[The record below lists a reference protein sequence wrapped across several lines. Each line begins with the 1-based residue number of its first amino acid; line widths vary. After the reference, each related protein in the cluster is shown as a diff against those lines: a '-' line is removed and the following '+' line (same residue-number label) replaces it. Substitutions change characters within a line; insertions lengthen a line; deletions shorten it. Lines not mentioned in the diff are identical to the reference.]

1 MLERGTRQ
9 SSSDA
14 TVISN
19 DSAINSDRMSFA
31 SLEEEDPY
39 LPNLWICDVN
49 LTDDQELAMEHLIA
63 HLNHP
68 RVVSLQAT
76 ANALNELMPWKAVPE
91 NYMSSDTTTHSL
103 SSISSMQLK
112 HPAARVMREF
122 WYIFFD
128 VAKNIPY
135 WHPAQKRL
143 QNLIKKLADLCE
155 ADVKVEKK
163 EWMTRERDGP
173 ETLASL
179 LPSHMVG
186 ALAECFMASA
196 TEWMKFAAHLLW
208 QQALDWDNHAS
219 DKSGKN
225 SSYIWDWG
233 SPTGVMYGGESGMHM
248 DRWMYWYATF
258 RSIIKRCSELEEAKL
273 VVYYA
278 QVPKTAMDRVMGAPE
293 SNTVGG
299 DHSKKSKSEVS
310 GYLTGEDLIARGIAG
325 IRLGNSGTS
334 EYDAVGDVIEGI
346 ASLTLEAT
354 VFKEE
359 AVSSETTSSKKAE
372 VKTEAVAK
380 GKLVIKSEILD

>member
-1 MLERGTRQ
+1 MLERGNRH
-9 SSSDA
+9 SSSGA
-14 TVISN
+14 TIISN
-19 DSAINSDRMSFA
+19 KSAIDSDPMSFA
-31 SLEEEDPY
+31 ALEEEDPY
-39 LPNLWICDVN
+39 LPNLWIRDVN
-49 LTDDQELAMEHLIA
+49 LTDDQELVMEHLIA

-76 ANALNELMPWKAVPE
+76 ANALNALMPWKTVPE
-91 NYMSSDTTTHSL
+91 HHMSFDTTTRSL
-103 SSISSMQLK
+103 SSSGMQLE

-122 WYIFFD
+122 WCIFFD

-143 QNLIKKLADLCE
+143 QNLIKKLADLCD

-163 EWMTRERDGP
+163 EWMTREGDGP

-179 LPSHMVG
+179 LPSHMAG

-196 TEWMKFAAHLLW
+196 AEWMKFAAHLLW
-208 QQALDWDNHAS
+208 QQALDWDNPAS

-225 SSYIWDWG
+225 SSYIWDLG

-248 DRWMYWYATF
+248 DRWMYWHATF
-258 RSIIKRCSELEEAKL
+258 RNIIKKCSNLEEAKL

-278 QVPKTAMDRVMGAPE
+278 QVSKTAMDRVMGAPE
-293 SNTVGG
+293 PNTVGG
-299 DHSKKSKSEVS
+299 DLSKKLKSEVR
-310 GYLTGEDLIARGIAG
+310 GYLTSEDLIARGIAG
-325 IRLGNSGTS
+325 IRLGIPGTS
-334 EYDAVGDVIEGI
+334 EYDAVDDVIEGI

-359 AVSSETTSSKKAE
+359 AFRSETTSSKKSN

-380 GKLVIKSEILD
+380 GKLVIKSEVLD